1 MTKLYNHSATF
12 TSYHIDNIG
21 INMYNMDVNRRFAAH
36 SGMFF
41 RKKTVSNRVY
51 LQIVE
56 NRWENKQCKQRVLCT
71 LGRLDKLTE
80 SAAIDSLLKSGA
92 RFAQALLV
100 LSSHKKGQAPV
111 ISTYRIGPSL
121 VFERLWKETGCRD
134 VIRSLLSERNFQFDG
149 ERAIFLTVLH
159 RLFVSGSDRQAQ
171 RWKEGYRIN
180 GVDHLHL
187 HHLYRAMGWLGE
199 ELPMGAQCDMTRMPH
214 VVSKTL

>member
-1 MTKLYNHSATF
+1 MIKPYNHSATL
-12 TSYHIDNIG
+12 TLYYIDNI
-21 INMYNMDVNRRFAAH
+21 INYMYNTDVNRRFTAH
-36 SGMFF
+36 FAMFF
-41 RKKTVSNRVY
+41 RKKKVSNRVY

-80 SAAIDSLLKSGA
+80 SAAIDSLLKSGDK
-92 RFAQALLV
+92 FAQTLMI

-111 ISTYRIGPSL
+111 ISTYRIGPPL

-159 RLFVSGSDRQAQ
+159 RLFVSGSAGLRFPA
-171 RWKEGYRIN
+171 
-180 GVDHLHL
+180 
-187 HHLYRAMGWLGE
+187 
-199 ELPMGAQCDMTRMPH
+199 
-214 VVSKTL
+214 